1 MGKLRQNCEAAFTR
15 WCSKTPVKP
24 RTNVMVLPSIWQT
37 QMYKYYILH
46 HSSYFRF
53 KSKDSCRDLC
63 SPPQYIYIIVIH
75 ILDLFKVYPTF
86 WFCSELNITEN
97 IAHFSLTAGKIS
109 PGSRDWNLQTH
120 GKHKFLWQIR
130 GSQRW
135 FFSSLTAGRILDQR
149 ETKNNTQPWD
159 SSVVLQNVFPG
170 VWQPPTLLVQGHTG
184 VYRTKCS
191 VCVCVCILLPVYI
204 FSGFCVR
211 SLPGICL
218 GLVVTHL

>member
-1 MGKLRQNCEAAFTR
+1 MSWSYHLSDRHRC
-15 WCSKTPVKP
+15 
-24 RTNVMVLPSIWQT
+24 TNITFFIIPPTLGS
-37 QMYKYYILH
+37 
-46 HSSYFRF
+46 
-53 KSKDSCRDLC
+53 KSKHSCRDLC

-109 PGSRDWNLQTH
+109 PGSRDWNLQTD

-191 VCVCVCILLPVYI
+191 VCVCAYFITCVHIFWFLCTLSPWHLFGACGNTSLRKARIGSLEFLHTNSSFTTELP
-204 FSGFCVR
+204 
-211 SLPGICL
+211 
-218 GLVVTHL
+218 